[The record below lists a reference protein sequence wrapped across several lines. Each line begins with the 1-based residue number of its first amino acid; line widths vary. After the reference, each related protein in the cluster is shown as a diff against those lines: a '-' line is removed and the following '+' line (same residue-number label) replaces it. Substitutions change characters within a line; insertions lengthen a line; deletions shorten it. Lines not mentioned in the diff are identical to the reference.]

1 MQMRVRRAIL
11 PRNSYSRSRRIV
23 YAGFV
28 APALI
33 LYLLTVV
40 LPFFQGIP
48 YSLTNWNLVSS
59 QSEFVGLKNYVNLF
73 NSSVFWKSIGNT
85 FQFTLYYVV
94 LSNVIGLLIALL
106 IQKSTRI
113 NNISRTLVFM
123 PYVISMLTAAFVWK
137 YIFNTVYSP
146 LFNVPSPLGVKSQAM
161 FGIAVISVWRTSGYC
176 MLIYI
181 AALQGVPQE
190 YYEAASVEGANGI
203 QKFFTITAP
212 LILPAFSVNVSL
224 LLAWGLKVF
233 DSVMATTYGGPG
245 RNTTL
250 TMAMFIYN
258 NIFGNSKAGYGQ
270 AAAVIMTVILLVISF
285 LISKFFRSKGVDA

>member
-1 MQMRVRRAIL
+1 MQSRRVTL
-11 PRNSYSRSRRIV
+11 PRNSYSRSRRITHI
-23 YAGFV
+23 YFV
-28 APALI
+28 APALV

-40 LPFFQGIP
+40 LPFLQGIP

-59 QSEFVGLKNYVNLF
+59 QSDFVGFKNYISLF
-73 NSSVFWKSIGNT
+73 NSSVFWKSIQNT
-85 FQFTLYYVV
+85 FQFALYYVV
-94 LSNVIGLLIALL
+94 LSNVLGLLIALL
-106 IQKSTRI
+106 IYQSSKL
-113 NNISRTLVFM
+113 NNLSRTLIFM

-146 LFNVPSPLGVKSQAM
+146 LFNVASPLGVKSQAM

-181 AALQGVPQE
+181 AALQGVPRE
-190 YYEAASVEGANGI
+190 YYEAASVEGANGL
-203 QKFFTITAP
+203 QKFFRITAP
-212 LILPAFSVNVSL
+212 MIVPAFSVNVSL

-233 DSVMATTYGGPG
+233 DAVMATTNGGPG

-250 TMAMFIYN
+250 TMAIFIYN

-270 AAAVIMTVILLVISF
+270 AAAVLMTLILLVLSF

>member
-1 MQMRVRRAIL
+1 MQAKARRAIL
-11 PRNSYSRSRRIV
+11 PRNSYSRSRSLV

-28 APALI
+28 APALV

-59 QSEFVGLKNYVNLF
+59 QSEFVGLKNYITLF
-73 NSSVFWKSIGNT
+73 NSSVFWKSISNT
-85 FQFTLYYVV
+85 FQFALYYVV
-94 LSNVIGLLIALL
+94 LSNVIGLLMALL
-106 IQKSTRI
+106 IQKSSRI
-113 NNISRTLVFM
+113 NNVSRTLVFM
-123 PYVISMLTAAFVWK
+123 PYVISMLTAAFVWR

-146 LFNVPSPLGVKSQAM
+146 LFNVPSPLGVKTQAM
-161 FGIAVISVWRTSGYC
+161 FGIAIIAVWRTSGYC

-181 AALQGVPQE
+181 AALQGVPHE
-190 YYEAASVEGANGI
+190 YYEAASVEGANGL
-203 QKFFTITAP
+203 QKFFKITAP
-212 LILPAFSVNVSL
+212 LIIPAFSVNVSL

-233 DSVMATTYGGPG
+233 DAVMATTYGGPG

-270 AAAVIMTVILLVISF
+270 AAAVIMTAILLVISF
-285 LISKFFRSKGVDA
+285 LISKFFRSKGVEA

>member
-1 MQMRVRRAIL
+1 MQVRVRRSIL
-11 PRNSYSRSRRIV
+11 PRNSYSRNRKVIF
-23 YAGFV
+23 AAFV
-28 APALI
+28 APALL
-33 LYLLTVV
+33 LYAVTVV
-40 LPFFQGIP
+40 VPFLQGIP

-59 QSEFVGLKNYVNLF
+59 QSEFVGLKNYIVLL

-85 FQFTLYYVV
+85 FQFAFYYVI
-94 LSNVIGLLIALL
+94 LSNLIGLLIALL
-106 IQKSTRI
+106 IHQSSKI
-113 NNISRTLVFM
+113 NNLSRTLVFM

-146 LFNVPSPLGVKSQAM
+146 LFNVASPLGIKSQAM
-161 FGIAVISVWRTSGYC
+161 FGISIIAVWRTSGYC

-181 AALQGVPQE
+181 AALQGVPNE

-203 QKFFTITAP
+203 QKFFKITAP
-212 LILPAFSVNVSL
+212 MIIPAFSVNVSL

-233 DSVMATTYGGPG
+233 DAVMATTFGGPG

-270 AAAVIMTVILLVISF
+270 AAAVIMTVILLVLSF